1 MTTDTTL
8 IEKREELKRRLA
20 AGEYKTPVDVFLGW
34 FERLLRKIL
43 RRTNPLPLWIIAIT
57 LYFVLQSIAYVGI
70 LITGGWKEYRK
81 LNEAFGLGS
90 EIGLLINISI
100 GILFIISVIIIN
112 QYIGRLIALWRDT
125 ILDATE
131 TEISLKVFNEWLERV
146 CDWRLYLLII
156 IPWILL
162 SPYAIHSTSTSIGI
176 SIGYGLIFLTMIIN
190 LIGYVI
196 LYQLFMVILL
206 SSKLRQYDIKLFTA
220 DPSSSEIMSRLSDEL
235 GFFVYYIAIFAAII
249 TLGTSA
255 VELLSSQ
262 GVFLVLILW
271 LPIIVLFIFNQT
283 SLSSIIRRAKWK
295 TLNEIQAKVLKLQA
309 TENFES
315 KEIMDAINRLLDYHE
330 RVSKT
335 RISALDFRAYLNF
348 INSLLLPLLAFLLG
362 NLDNVL
368 SLFARKP

>member
-1 MTTDTTL
+1 
-8 IEKREELKRRLA
+8 
-20 AGEYKTPVDVFLGW
+20 
-34 FERLLRKIL
+34 
-43 RRTNPLPLWIIAIT
+43 
-57 LYFVLQSIAYVGI
+57 LYFVLQSIAYAGI
-70 LITGGWKEYRK
+70 LITGDWIEYRK

-100 GILFIISVIIIN
+100 GILFIISAIIIN

-146 CDWRLYLLII
+146 CDWRLHLLAII

-162 SPYAIHSTSTSIGI
+162 SPYAIHLTSTLIGI
-176 SIGYGLIFLTMIIN
+176 SIGYGLIFSTMIIN
-190 LIGYVI
+190 LIGYEI

-206 SSKLRQYDIKLFTA
+206 SAKLRQYDIKLFAA
-220 DPSSSEIMSRLSDEL
+220 DPGSSEIMSRLSDEL

-255 VELLSSQ
+255 VGLLSSQ
-262 GVFLVLILW
+262 GVFIVLILW
-271 LPIIVLFIFNQT
+271 LPITILFILNQT

-295 TLNEIQAKVLKLQA
+295 TLNEIQAKVHKLQA
-309 TENFES
+309 AENFES
-315 KEIMDAINRLLDYHE
+315 KEIIDAINRLLDYHE
-330 RVSKT
+330 RVNKT

-362 NLDNVL
+362 NLDKVL